1 MSETSQDYTSGPWSI
16 VGAIKVW
23 KTGSDGAAVAI
34 MAEPEIQSSADFRP
48 VEIHSRRFDE
58 ACANARLIAA
68 APDLLE
74 AAKGAQ
80 CSCSIAERE
89 SGHLTDCWM
98 PALEAAI
105 AKAEGKS

>member
-1 MSETSQDYTSGPWSI
+1 VNPTGDIGYWSI
-16 VGAIKVW
+16 GVADGTAPVADVIVGW
-23 KTGSDGAAVAI
+23 
-34 MAEPEIQSSADFRP
+34 
-48 VEIHSRRFDE
+48 HSKATDK
-58 ACANARLIAA
+58 ANARLIAA

-74 AAKGAQ
+74 AAKDAQ

-89 SGHLTDCWM
+89 SGHLTGCWM

>member
-1 MSETSQDYTSGPWSI
+1 MNEPTPGPWGI
-16 VGAIKVW
+16 RRAGRGPDRDVGITAPNCVGVI
-23 KTGSDGAAVAI
+23 
-34 MAEPEIQSSADFRP
+34 AECFEEFRAKGD
-48 VEIHSRRFDE
+48 RRPGE
-58 ACANARLIAA
+58 AEANARLMVAA
-68 APDLLE
+68 RDLFE
-74 AAKGAQ
+74 AAKDAQ